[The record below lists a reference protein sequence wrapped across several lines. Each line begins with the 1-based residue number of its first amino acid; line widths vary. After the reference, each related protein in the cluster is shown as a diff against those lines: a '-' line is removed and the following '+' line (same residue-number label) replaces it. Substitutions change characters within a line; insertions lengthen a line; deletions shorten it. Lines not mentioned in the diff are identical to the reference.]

1 MMSYSHGNAH
11 LAYRSASNHG
21 QMASASPHGLIAML
35 MDGALER
42 IARARGCIQNKD
54 FANKALLLHRAVAI
68 IDELQA
74 ALDLKKGGE
83 FAGNLSELYSYM
95 CRQLLRA
102 TVENSI
108 ELLDEVMRLMQQIR
122 DAWKQMPQD
131 AKSGR

>member
-1 MMSYSHGNAH
+1 MSYSHGNAH

-21 QMASASPHGLIAML
+21 KMASATPHGLISML

-68 IDELQA
+68 IDELRA
-74 ALDLKKGGE
+74 ALDMKKGGE
-83 FAGNLSELYSYM
+83 FAANLGELYQYM

-102 TVENSI
+102 TVENNV
-108 ELLDEVMRLMQQIR
+108 EVLDEVMRLMQQIR
-122 DAWKQMPQD
+122 DAWKQMPQGTQP
-131 AKSGR
+131 AK